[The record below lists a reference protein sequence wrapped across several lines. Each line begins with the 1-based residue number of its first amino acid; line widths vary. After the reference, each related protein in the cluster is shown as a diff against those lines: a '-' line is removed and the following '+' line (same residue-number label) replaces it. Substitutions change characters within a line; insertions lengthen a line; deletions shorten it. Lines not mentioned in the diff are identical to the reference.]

1 MALESCLENRLIH
14 SVTEFEIKFTS
25 VWYSDQKTCISLV
38 GNFFVEAGLP
48 NIQSSF
54 PVV

>member
-1 MALESCLENRLIH
+1 MALESCLENRL
-14 SVTEFEIKFTS
+14 EIKFTS

-54 PVV
+54 PIV